1 MNDAANE
8 LMLQRE
14 VGEVAEREKKKQKKE
29 EEEEKERRRRRR
41 RRRRRNAQQIGIT
54 DRHPILLMKI

>member
-41 RRRRRNAQQIGIT
+41 RRRRNAQQIGIT